1 MRLLAILGR
10 CALQPGFRRRFVLSR
25 RLEDYLGAGGTLGPG
40 RKPDDAASK
49 TLAGKRVVIKPAEIA
64 GPQAVA
70 CKSPRYRLRHYGADI
85 LFQGMLDEMRPCD
98 SSVEPLKLARTLG
111 FAARPGRPWRRAAAT
126 KSNCISWTRPLPNSV
141 FTTLS
146 TF

>member
-1 MRLLAILGR
+1 
-10 CALQPGFRRRFVLSR
+10 VLSS
-25 RLEDYLGAGGTLGPG
+25 LASAADSFYLGAWKITSALVAPWAGPG

-111 FAARPGRPWRRAAAT
+111 FAASPGRPWRRAAAT